1 MEELNTFEKT
11 LPDKLDFLIKLKQFV
26 SLEKNSLEKISL
38 AVIFLEL
45 MQKNGK
51 SAEIKKIN
59 GLEYVYENST
69 EYYFLVSSK
78 KVGNYYDYENN
89 WYILPLLDFDILER
103 KVIDGEVVTYT
114 TTSVQV
120 CHENHC
126 PDGKL
131 YFLN

>member
-26 SLEKNSLEKISL
+26 SLEKNSLKKISL

-45 MQKNGK
+45 MQKNRK

-78 KVGNYYDYENN
+78 KVGNCYDYENN
-89 WYILPLLDFDILER
+89 WYILLLLDFDTLER

-120 CHENHC
+120 YHENHC

>member
-1 MEELNTFEKT
+1 M
-11 LPDKLDFLIKLKQFV
+11 

-78 KVGNYYDYENN
+78 KVGNCYDYENN
-89 WYILPLLDFDILER
+89 WYILPLLDFDTLER

-120 CHENHC
+120 YHENHC

>member
-11 LPDKLDFLIKLKQFV
+11 LPDKLEFLIKLKQFV
-26 SLEKNSLEKISL
+26 SLEKNSLKKISV

-69 EYYFLVSSK
+69 EYYFLVGSK
-78 KVGNYYDYENN
+78 KVGDCYGYENN
-89 WYILPLLDFDILER
+89 
-103 KVIDGEVVTYT
+103 
-114 TTSVQV
+114 
-120 CHENHC
+120 
-126 PDGKL
+126 
-131 YFLN
+131 